1 MAKSGPQIKELQ
13 RRLLRLARLD
23 GRLVGGADGAWLIW
37 PEYVRAPRP
46 LLQALRAG
54 DALTASL
61 LRRCLQLRQGPL
73 PVLAR
78 WLAAAQRD
86 LRTLQKDPDALA
98 QTQAAARRFR
108 SLPQPTLGWL
118 TERQQRLTEL
128 TAELQRASRAPA
140 PLPASALPR
149 GRAASSLPAGPG
161 TPPGA
166 ARPPSWFLEVADLV
180 QALRGSE
187 EAAALRALFAR
198 SATTGPAQSARRRLS
213 GLLARLGGRPDTR
226 QEEPLLGAFLDSAA
240 CDVRSLL
247 APIMGPESGPRHQLG
262 RAQLRRLWRL
272 VRGVI
277 LWPAPPNDHPP
288 PDLDSAALRRLRQG
302 RQLILELAGPLLA
315 GLPGA
320 RDPQHQDRLARA
332 VAHYGLVFRVTA
344 DCPAVTAGELDFL
357 EQQLDRAV
365 QLAPYGLTLTQALG
379 LLRLG
384 TDDNEVARLARH
396 LAGGVRAELLL
407 HAAQLGY
414 SAELRSFTG
423 ETAALTAYCEWIIV
437 LDPLYRRSGRKIE
450 LVPSMTTRVPA
461 LREPNLALVLHCLV
475 SSGSAAPVDDLDL
488 QLAVLDTAVGL
499 CGRVPQRA
507 ATLVRLLTTWPTGA
521 GRAHC
526 PEFAAW
532 LDDDALLDRYLH
544 LAKLADE
551 PAELSRTLLRDFA
564 RAERLLRERRYL
576 ADLPSPAA
584 PQLQRLRA
592 VEQTLATAALP
603 SPGWTRR
610 RLAER
615 VTELLGRA
623 LHHQL
628 DLVLRDV
635 LQQSFGVAPAVLTP
649 AWRDAV
655 RFYLLTERNDE
666 LLAALLRFAAAHPG
680 RSPARAFAANQRWLQ
695 RADSHLNVG
704 AWLAPRRVEL
714 ELGGQPCVLSLE
726 EDPLEVLRMGI
737 PFGTCLSLTTG
748 SNAAAAVC
756 NALDANKRVLYLRD
770 RHGTIVGRKLLAIS
784 TEWGLLGYELYLA
797 LEPRLRPQVA
807 AAALALCEELARA
820 AGIALVKSGEP
831 ERLHD
836 GFWYDDG
843 PQPFVLMPEVE
854 PDVAAYC
861 AWLGLAVPTPRTEA
875 LANEAAQWLAR
886 GAGSVEQALATLRC
900 GRQALGDYE
909 HADWIINQLGL
920 ARAEQLAR
928 EQPSLRP
935 FVLRRLAVEGGPR
948 LLAAAARW
956 DRPDAYE
963 LRVNLPAVPP
973 GEPLAV
979 ALIEAAARCLE
990 RQAPVDSHDLWHLTF
1005 SELEPSLAVTSV
1017 PRLLALCDSL
1027 QGLWDRAL
1035 ADDSGCQPCREAGE
1049 EAVLRAARRAYCRK
1063 PESPSVIRCLRSRR
1077 AGPLAQRVA
1086 LHLAAA
1092 FCLTDDPRPL
1102 SALWAL
1108 RPPPTARASAGL
1120 RAVQV
1125 LGDRRPELVAE
1136 PDFLAALLR
1145 QAPRHPDLPTPQCEP
1160 FEELGDLLL
1169 DPYVRQQLAR
1179 LLPALGSGPADLT
1192 AYRPGMWELYYHRR
1206 HDTPLR
1212 QRLART
1218 ARELGDRPAPPTL
1231 FPLLAEL
1238 GDVPT
1243 LTGLAERLGPGAEG
1257 RRARAALSQAA
1268 EVAWQVALD
1277 GQDPD
1282 APLRTRAPRSQPD
1295 AQRPVPAVVDPELF
1309 RRALRTVERTLASGA
1324 PGERE
1329 YAGALQVLTAA
1340 PIYRFEA
1347 AELAERLVQA
1357 RGGALNAAELAL
1369 LRWFLTTKT
1378 TWELPELTPEFAV
1391 ELAQLPPL
1399 LPTLAA
1405 TLANASEWPRRYRRM
1420 EQLAHESGRTLTGL
1434 LVPWLVAHFARDA
1447 DTAVAAITSRDELT
1461 QLLEV
1466 AFAHLEPA
1474 QWLELYRSLSGYAE
1488 AAVFLARLRHS
1499 PPAPELLA
1507 RFKGLVDAIKWHHP
1521 DEQARGSWL
1530 AALLRELTPETESSP

>member
-23 GRLVGGADGAWLIW
+23 GRLVAGADGAWLIW
-37 PEYVRAPRP
+37 PAYVRAPRP
-46 LLQALRAG
+46 LLQALRDG
-54 DALTASL
+54 DALNASL

-108 SLPQPTLGWL
+108 SLPQPTPGWL
-118 TERQQRLTEL
+118 SERQQRLTEL
-128 TAELQRASRAPA
+128 TAELQRKKAPQA
-140 PLPASALPR
+140 PTPLPASAQPKD
-149 GRAASSLPAGPG
+149 RAASSRPAGPF
-161 TPPGA
+161 GA
-166 ARPPSWFLEVADLV
+166 ARPPSWFLEVVELV
-180 QALRGSE
+180 RALRGPA
-187 EAAALRALFAR
+187 EAAALQALFSR
-198 SATTGPAQSARRRLS
+198 SATAGPAQSARRRLS

-226 QEEPLLGAFLDSAA
+226 QEDPLLCAFLDSAA
-240 CDVRSLL
+240 RDARSLL
-247 APIMGPESGPRHQLG
+247 APLVDAEPGARRQLG

-277 LWPAPPNDHPP
+277 LWPATPDDHPP
-288 PDLDSAALRRLRQG
+288 PDLDSAALQRLRHG

-315 GLPGA
+315 GLPRA
-320 RDPQHQDRLARA
+320 RDPQHQERLARA
-332 VAHYGLVFRVTA
+332 VAHYGLVFRLPS

-384 TDDNEVARLARH
+384 ANAEEMARLARH

-407 HAAQLGY
+407 QAAQLGY
-414 SAELRSFTG
+414 AAELRSFTG
-423 ETAALTAYCEWIIV
+423 ETVALAAYCEWIIG

-450 LVPSMTTRVPA
+450 LAPSMTTRVPA
-461 LREPNLALVLHCLV
+461 LREPNLALLLHCLV
-475 SSGSAAPVDDLDL
+475 SSGSAAPVDDLEL

-507 ATLVRLLTTWPTGA
+507 AALVRLLTTWPAGA
-521 GRAHC
+521 GRARC

-532 LDDDALLDRYLH
+532 LGDDALLDRYFH
-544 LAKLADE
+544 LAGLAGE

-576 ADLPSPAA
+576 TALPRPAA
-584 PQLQRLRA
+584 PQLQRLRT

-603 SPGWTRR
+603 SPAWTRR

-615 VTELLGRA
+615 VTEMLGRA
-623 LHHQL
+623 LHRQL

-680 RSPARAFAANQRWLQ
+680 RSPARELAANQRWLQ
-695 RADSHLNVG
+695 RAAGRFNVA

-714 ELGGQPCVLSLE
+714 ELGGQPCVLALE

-784 TEWGLLGYELYLA
+784 TQWGLVGYELYLA

-807 AAALALCEELARA
+807 AAVLALCEELAGA
-820 AGIALVKSGEP
+820 AGIALVSSGEP

-843 PQPFVLMPEVE
+843 PQPFALTPEV
-854 PDVAAYC
+854 PTDVAAYC
-861 AWLGLAVPTPRTEA
+861 AWFGLPVPTPSTEA
-875 LANEAAQWLAR
+875 LASEAAQWLAR
-886 GAGSVEQALATLRC
+886 SAGAVEQALATLRV
-900 GRQALGDYE
+900 GQQALSDHE
-909 HADWIINQLGL
+909 HADWIIDRLGL
-920 ARAEQLAR
+920 TRAEQLAGQ
-928 EQPSLRP
+928 EPPLRP
-935 FVLRRLAVEGGPR
+935 FILRRLAPEGGPR
-948 LLAAAARW
+948 LLAATTRW
-956 DRPDAYE
+956 ERPDAYE

-979 ALIEAAARCLE
+979 ALIEAAVRCLD

-1005 SELEPSLAVTSV
+1005 SELEPSLAVTAVS
-1017 PRLLALCDSL
+1017 RLLALCDSL

-1035 ADDSGCQPCREAGE
+1035 AGDSGCQTCREAGE
-1049 EAVLRAARRAYCRK
+1049 DAVLRAARRAYCRR
-1063 PESPSVIRCLRSRR
+1063 PEPPSVIRCLRSRR

-1092 FCLTDDPRPL
+1092 FCLTDGPRPL

-1108 RPPPTARASAGL
+1108 RPPPTTRAAAGL

-1145 QAPRHPDLPTPQCEP
+1145 QAPRHPDLPTPLGAP
-1160 FEELGDLLL
+1160 FEQLGDLLL
-1169 DPYVRQQLAR
+1169 DPFVRQQLAR
-1179 LLPALGSGPADLT
+1179 LAPSLLSGPADLD
-1192 AYRPGMWELYYHRR
+1192 AYRPGPWELYYHRR

-1212 QRLART
+1212 QRLARA
-1218 ARELGDRPAPPTL
+1218 ARELGNRPSPPKL

-1243 LTGLAERLGPGAEG
+1243 LTALAEQLGTGAEG

-1277 GQDPD
+1277 GQDAD
-1282 APLRTRAPRSQPD
+1282 APLRARAPRSQAEAPR
-1295 AQRPVPAVVDPELF
+1295 AVPAVVDPELF

-1329 YAGALQVLTAA
+1329 YTGALQVLTAA
-1340 PIYRFEA
+1340 PLYRFEA

-1357 RGGALNAAELAL
+1357 RRGAVNDAELAL
-1369 LRWFLTTKT
+1369 LRWFLQNKT
-1378 TWELPELTPEFAV
+1378 TWDLPELPPQLAV

-1399 LPTLAA
+1399 RPTLAA
-1405 TLANASEWPRRYRRM
+1405 TLANAAEWPRRYRRM
-1420 EQLAHESGRTLTGL
+1420 EQLAHASGRTLSGL
-1434 LVPWLVAHFARDA
+1434 LTPWLVAQLARDA
-1447 DTAVAAITSRDELT
+1447 DAAVAAITSRDELA

-1466 AFAHLEPA
+1466 AFAHLEPP
-1474 QWLELYRSLSGYAE
+1474 QWLELYRSLSSYTE
-1488 AAVFLARLRHS
+1488 AAVFLARLRRS
-1499 PPAPELLA
+1499 PPGADSLA
-1507 RFKGLVDAIKWHHP
+1507 CLRRLADATKWHYP
-1521 DEQARGSWL
+1521 DAQARGSWL
-1530 AALLRELTPETESSP
+1530 IALLHELCPVAEPDP